1 MTALDPGL
9 GGRPEGEGVPG
20 HEHPSFLGER
30 GSTPGNLSPK
40 LRGSRGR
47 ILVTPIACT
56 GSQIADA
63 GGNDGALIV
72 ADPPPHI
79 DVGLELVGGK

>member
-1 MTALDPGL
+1 MMALGPGL

-30 GSTPGNLSPK
+30 GSYPVNLSPR

-56 GSQIADA
+56 GSQFAVT

-79 DVGLELVGGK
+79 DPGLELVGGK